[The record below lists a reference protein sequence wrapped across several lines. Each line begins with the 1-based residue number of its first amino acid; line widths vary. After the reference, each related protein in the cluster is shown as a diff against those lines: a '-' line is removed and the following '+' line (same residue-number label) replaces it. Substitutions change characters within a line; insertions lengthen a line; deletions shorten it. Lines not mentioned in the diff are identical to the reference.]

1 MARSL
6 PNNQEAE
13 QALLSTMFLS
23 KYALDKAVDT
33 LQEDDFFYNNNK
45 IIFNTLVDLSKKN
58 VPIDMPSVVTEIK
71 NNDKLNEVRNPFCHP
86 TITVNLVSENS
97 CLNYT

>member
-71 NNDKLNEVRNPFCHP
+71 NNDRLN
-86 TITVNLVSENS
+86 
-97 CLNYT
+97 

>member
-71 NNDKLNEVRNPFCHP
+71 NNDRLNEVGGISYL
-86 TITVNLVSENS
+86 TG
-97 CLNYT
+97 

>member
-71 NNDKLNEVRNPFCHP
+71 NNDRLNEVGG
-86 TITVNLVSENS
+86 IS
-97 CLNYT
+97 

>member
-71 NNDKLNEVRNPFCHP
+71 NNDRLNEVGG
-86 TITVNLVSENS
+86 I
-97 CLNYT
+97 

>member
-33 LQEDDFFYNNNK
+33 LQEDDFFYNN
-45 IIFNTLVDLSKKN
+45 IV
-58 VPIDMPSVVTEIK
+58 
-71 NNDKLNEVRNPFCHP
+71 
-86 TITVNLVSENS
+86 
-97 CLNYT
+97 